1 MTKGEYT
8 IKRKSEL
15 DLARDLFT
23 DLGLRYLKFWTQ
35 QELAKYR
42 TEPVVIPVGD
52 YRFFIGPY
60 QINGVHQQC
69 WAVTQFDDKHIHD
82 FVDRTTAILYCV
94 YATKRH
100 YTQANHLLDLDYKV
114 GRLELDIKH
123 YEWTLKA
130 SSKRKDMLKYDIVL
144 NRCINA
150 KMQRREL
157 IDILKKTLI
166 SAKYLNFRNNRY
178 ETNGNGHQTHSK
190 KN

>member
-1 MTKGEYT
+1 MTKAVYT

-23 DLGLRYLKFWTQ
+23 DLGLQYLKHWTQ
-35 QELAKYR
+35 QEIAKYR
-42 TEPVVIPVGD
+42 SKPVVIPVGD
-52 YRFFIGPY
+52 YRFFVGPY
-60 QINGVHQQC
+60 QVAGLHQQC
-69 WAVTQFDDKHIHD
+69 WTVTQFDDKHIHD
-82 FVDRTTAILYCV
+82 FVDKVTAILYCM
-94 YATKRH
+94 YATRGH
-100 YTQANHLLDLDYKV
+100 YGQAEKLLDIDDKIGKLDLD
-114 GRLELDIKH
+114 IKN
-123 YEWTLKA
+123 YESTMKLA
-130 SSKRKDMLKYDIVL
+130 SKRKDMLKYDIVL

>member
-1 MTKGEYT
+1 M
-8 IKRKSEL
+8 
-15 DLARDLFT
+15 
-23 DLGLRYLKFWTQ
+23 
-35 QELAKYR
+35 
-42 TEPVVIPVGD
+42 
-52 YRFFIGPY
+52 
-60 QINGVHQQC
+60 
-69 WAVTQFDDKHIHD
+69 
-82 FVDRTTAILYCV
+82 
-94 YATKRH
+94 YATKRQ
-100 YTQANHLLDLDYKV
+100 YTQANHLLELDYKV

>member
-1 MTKGEYT
+1 MTKGAST

-60 QINGVHQQC
+60 QLNGVHQQC
-69 WAVTQFDDKHIHD
+69 WSVTQFDGKHIHD
-82 FVDRTTAILYCV
+82 FVDRTTAILYCM

-100 YTQANHLLDLDYKV
+100 YTQAHNLLDLDIKV
-114 GRLELDIKH
+114 GRLELDIKY

-178 ETNGNGHQTHSK
+178 ETNGNGHQAHSK